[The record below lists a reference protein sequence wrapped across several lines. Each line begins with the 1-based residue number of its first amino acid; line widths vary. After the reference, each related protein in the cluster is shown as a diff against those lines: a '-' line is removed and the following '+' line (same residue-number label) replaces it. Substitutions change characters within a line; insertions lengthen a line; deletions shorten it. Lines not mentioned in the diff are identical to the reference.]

1 MLLSACCCVYGR
13 CRHLCIPCFVVA
25 VVLTPSVVVSS
36 TTDLPR
42 LPLPWLLTTI
52 GPSGELSD
60 NDVNNDPAGEPCHPT
75 GRASQTSTAPSRL
88 CRARRPYLSPSL
100 SSSSVL
106 SSRNAPLKVG
116 VARPQK
122 IARVLFR
129 FRIGVVV
136 VVVLRCDA
144 VAVVALPI
152 LPPNESR
159 RHRLRASTS
168 SRSPYSPPPSPRR
181 PPSSRRSS
189 RGGSRLQPG

>member
-122 IARVLFR
+122 IACVLFR
-129 FRIGVVV
+129 FRIVV

-144 VAVVALPI
+144 VAVVTLPI

-159 RHRLRASTS
+159 
-168 SRSPYSPPPSPRR
+168 
-181 PPSSRRSS
+181 
-189 RGGSRLQPG
+189 